1 MNRQVPHAAED
12 SNINQS
18 DALLNGALFW
28 PAMTKMTRS
37 TGRRAEYAELTRQAI
52 VAAARALFAERGYF
66 ATTVNDV
73 AERAR
78 VAPATVYAVTGG
90 KHGLVQTL
98 LEHWTTAPIVAER
111 AALIDAEPDPARVL
125 RLAAGVVT
133 DMRAGFGDIVALG
146 RSVAPHDE
154 TVAGLMAAATRTYR
168 AEVEAVAR
176 HLRDLGALNVD
187 LATATDVLWFYLGYA
202 GLTTLVEENGWDP
215 ARARDWLAAQAAAA
229 LGIATGTPR
238 PAGR

>member
-1 MNRQVPHAAED
+1 
-12 SNINQS
+12 
-18 DALLNGALFW
+18 
-28 PAMTKMTRS
+28 MTRS

-52 VAAARALFAERGYF
+52 VGAARALFAERGYF
-66 ATTVNDV
+66 ATTVGDV

-78 VAPATVYAVTGG
+78 VAPATVYAVAGG

-98 LEHWTTAPIVAER
+98 LEQWTTAPIVAER
-111 AALIDAEPDPARVL
+111 AALIDAEPDPAQVL
-125 RLAAGVVT
+125 WLAAAVVT
-133 DMRAGFGDIVALG
+133 DMRAEFGDIVALG

-168 AEVEAVAR
+168 AEVGAVAR
-176 HLRDLGALNVD
+176 HLHDLGVLRVS
-187 LATATDVLWFYLGYA
+187 LATATDVLWFYLGYT

-215 ARARDWLAAQAAAA
+215 ARARDWLAAQAASA
-229 LGIATGTPR
+229 LGIAPDTRR